1 MFFVKRV
8 WSNRRRLEEE
18 GTCPRPCGGGLVM
31 LVNPRHL
38 LLQMVLPASLPPPG
52 SWRITMLL
60 TDAGSVMLGTAGL
73 GSYGWIRARTCHR
86 AWTARRWDPELGG
99 KAMVTRK
106 KKKKHPLA
114 PSL

>member
-1 MFFVKRV
+1 
-8 WSNRRRLEEE
+8 
-18 GTCPRPCGGGLVM
+18 
-31 LVNPRHL
+31 
-38 LLQMVLPASLPPPG
+38 MVLPASLPPPG

-99 KAMVTRK
+99 KAMVTRLYSVGSLGPLLPPEVACAQAGGYKPDVAAALQPRPQHRCK
-106 KKKKHPLA
+106 KGLGRNI
-114 PSL
+114 